1 MYNYIALYEVVC
13 KMQDKINEI
22 IDRVN
27 ALDPSGSSDYVK
39 SVNGLKGDVKL
50 TGNDV
55 PYAQQKSVTKQIS
68 DNIKEIQ
75 TVKQDIA
82 DLDLSHVLAG
92 SSAQIQLM
100 QQNAFNA
107 VTDSQWTAFYNSG
120 FRAVGVVNAGYT
132 EIQSLYLQ
140 NINAPHKPIPVS
152 KEIVESGVSSV
163 NGKTGDVIIRR
174 LYSLNNNSQYWLPDE
189 TNENAYLARIS
200 VGETGI
206 DKGTEAILYVNKASE
221 KGKLKIT
228 YRLQNKQDWNDSEIY
243 TSSNTPPYPVTSV
256 NGQTGAVTIPTGGTT
271 ITTKNLTLS
280 YDDSYSG
287 FTFPADS
294 GVTEDNILNVIIT
307 SFSGSGSP
315 ANYTCAIIMHD
326 GNPHV
331 HIYGFYIDKTVQ
343 EWGASGNTI
352 TAIVQIK

>member
-1 MYNYIALYEVVC
+1 MEYISLYEAIC
-13 KMQDKINEI
+13 KMQEKINEI
-22 IDRVN
+22 VDRVN
-27 ALDPSGSSDYVK
+27 NLDPSGSSDYVK
-39 SVNGLKGDVKL
+39 TVNGYKGDVKL
-50 TGNDV
+50 TGNDI
-55 PYAQQKSVTKQIS
+55 PFNQLKSVNKQIS
-68 DNIKEIQ
+68 DNVSEIQ
-75 TVKQDIA
+75 TVKQNIA

-100 QQNAFNA
+100 QQNSFNS

-120 FRAVGVVNAGYT
+120 FRVVGIVDAGYT
-132 EIQSLYLQ
+132 EIQALYLQ
-140 NINAPHKPIPVS
+140 STNAPHKPIPVS

-163 NGKTGDVIIRR
+163 NGQTGAIIIRR

-206 DKGTEAILYVNKASE
+206 DKGTEAILYIDKASE

-228 YRLQNKQDWNDSEIY
+228 FRLQNEQNWNDSEIY
-243 TSSNTPPYPVTSV
+243 TSSNKPPYPVTSV
-256 NGQTGAVTIPTGGTT
+256 NGQTGAVTIPTGGAT

-280 YDDSYSG
+280 YDDSYGG

-294 GVTEDNILNVIIT
+294 GVTEDNILDVIIT
-307 SFSGSGSP
+307 NFSGSGSP
-315 ANYTCAIIMHD
+315 ANYTCSIIMHD
-326 GNPHV
+326 GNPHL

-343 EWGASGNTI
+343 EWGTSGNTI